1 MKSTQLIKTPKRLY
15 VITMS
20 RTRFRISGSIVD
32 FEQALKGMKSTQLIK
47 TPKRLYVITMSR
59 TRFRVSG
66 SIVDFEQA
74 LLTDWVTFVTK
85 CDTT

>member
-1 MKSTQLIKTPKRLY
+1 
-15 VITMS
+15 
-20 RTRFRISGSIVD
+20 
-32 FEQALKGMKSTQLIK
+32 MKSTQLIK

-85 CDTT
+85 CDAT